1 MKCKFSKGLSELG
14 AFWGMKLVAAILVT
28 AATASAALAQGASTE
43 KLKADAQKV
52 VQIISSD
59 STKTELPSDH
69 ASDTWVHGYGRHNKD
84 CLEWTDTCVKCAR
97 DQSGGDY
104 SCSNIGIACQPEEV
118 KCVKRT
124 IEKTK

>member
-1 MKCKFSKGLSELG
+1 MDV
-14 AFWGMKLVAAILVT
+14 KLIAVILVT
-28 AATASAALAQGASTE
+28 AATASAAPAQGASAE
-43 KLKADAQKV
+43 KLKTDAQKV

-59 STKTELPSDH
+59 SVKTEPTSDRS
-69 ASDTWVHGYGRHNKD
+69 SDAGVQGYGRHNKD

-104 SCSNIGIACQPEEV
+104 SCSNIGIACQPEKV
-118 KCVKRT
+118 RCVKRT

>member
-1 MKCKFSKGLSELG
+1 MDV
-14 AFWGMKLVAAILVT
+14 KLIAVILVT
-28 AATASAALAQGASTE
+28 AATASAAPAQGASAE
-43 KLKADAQKV
+43 KLKTDAQKV

-59 STKTELPSDH
+59 SVKTEPTSDH
-69 ASDTWVHGYGRHNKD
+69 ASDTGVHGYGRHNKD

-97 DQSGGDY
+97 NQSGGDY

-118 KCVKRT
+118 RCVKRT

>member
-1 MKCKFSKGLSELG
+1 
-14 AFWGMKLVAAILVT
+14 MKLVAAILVT

-69 ASDTWVHGYGRHNKD
+69 ASDTWVHSYGRHNKD
-84 CLEWTDTCVKCAR
+84 CLEWTDNCVKCAR
-97 DQSGGDY
+97 NQSGGDY

>member
-1 MKCKFSKGLSELG
+1 MDV
-14 AFWGMKLVAAILVT
+14 KLIAAILVT
-28 AATASAALAQGASTE
+28 AATASAVLAQGASTE
-43 KLKADAQKV
+43 KPKADAQKV
-52 VQIISSD
+52 AQIISSD
-59 STKTELPSDH
+59 SNKTELPSDY

-97 DQSGGDY
+97 NQSGGDDY

-118 KCVKRT
+118 RCVKRT

>member
-1 MKCKFSKGLSELG
+1 MWPSELG
-14 AFWGMKLVAAILVT
+14 AFMDVKLIAAILVA
-28 AATASAALAQGASTE
+28 AATTSALAQGASTK

-52 VQIISSD
+52 AQVISSD
-59 STKTELPSDH
+59 STKTESTSDH
-69 ASDTWVHGYGRHNKD
+69 ASDTWVQGYGRHNKD

-97 DQSGGDY
+97 NQSGGDY

-118 KCVKRT
+118 RCVKRT

>member
-1 MKCKFSKGLSELG
+1 MGLSELG
-14 AFWGMKLVAAILVT
+14 AFMHVKLIAAVLVI
-28 AATASAALAQGASTE
+28 AATVSTALAQGASTE
-43 KLKADAQKV
+43 KLKADAQKA

-59 STKTELPSDH
+59 SAKTELTSDH
-69 ASDTWVHGYGRHNKD
+69 ASDTWVQGYGLHNKD

-97 DQSGGDY
+97 NQSGADY

-118 KCVKRT
+118 RCVKRT